1 MDTNSDSRDWHAAE
15 HGSASTVRAMGLK
28 YPGFKRQTVSDFKLA
43 QVENLMKKVIET
55 VTNLRLRGTPVSAA
69 VTCAVPRGIIVAN
82 DRLLL
87 LGNGGYIVLVKD
99 GPCQVLYPFENL
111 GRKMTRCMATTA
123 KIPIAP
129 ALLNETKLNFQRKI
143 KQLQAWNK
151 ISENLIIIFD

>member
-1 MDTNSDSRDWHAAE
+1 
-15 HGSASTVRAMGLK
+15 
-28 YPGFKRQTVSDFKLA
+28 
-43 QVENLMKKVIET
+43 MKKVTET
-55 VTNLRLRGTPVSAA
+55 VTNLRLRGAPVSTAA
-69 VTCAVPRGIIVAN
+69 ICAVPRGVIVAN

-87 LGNGGYIVLVKD
+87 LGNGDYIFFSKD
-99 GPCQVLYPFENL
+99 GPRQVLYPFVNL

-151 ISENLIIIFD
+151 ISENLIINFY